1 MASSNR
7 DRWRRPTLIL
17 ALLCLLSVHVP
28 KSLAEDARQ
37 AATEQAA
44 EAKDEA
50 AAAEEIDEEAQQD
63 EEAEAADESEAE
75 AEDEQPELSP
85 SEAAKAPAD
94 EAEPKK
100 RIVYPINKRVSRY
113 LAASLKLMQDNKL
126 DDAAGLLN
134 KINSSKRL
142 NPAERAKIQQ
152 FLGNVAVYKTDMKGA
167 ARHLSAALEL
177 KGLDPASEQQVT
189 FQLASIYAQIDEFPK
204 AMETLDRWFA
214 SAPQPTPEAFYL
226 KSVILIQMERFKEA
240 VTAAEQAVALTPDPR
255 EGWLSLLAHS
265 YYLVKD
271 FEKMSKT
278 LERLIARSPSK
289 KSYWLLLSAAYFE
302 LDRDDDA
309 RAIVQLAYRQGLLDQ
324 DREIRALARLLLSNG
339 LPYQAAAVLQ
349 KGMASSVV
357 PSQKDTYELLTNAFL
372 QAREGDKAL
381 EPLTKGADLAE
392 DAQLYLLLGKVHL
405 QNDRYKEAVS
415 ALNQGLAKAKPEQR
429 GKVYLLLGVAQLG
442 ANRLDDAE
450 VAFRSARGDEKTR
463 AEAESYLKFVTQE
476 RTRRQGMG
484 A

>member
-1 MASSNR
+1 MARIHR
-7 DRWRRPTLIL
+7 DSWRRPTLIL

-28 KSLAEDARQ
+28 KSLAEDAKR
-37 AATEQAA
+37 AATEKAA
-44 EAKDEA
+44 AAADEA
-50 AAAEEIDEEAQQD
+50 AAAEEVGEEAEQD
-63 EEAEAADESEAE
+63 EKAEAADESQAE
-75 AEDEQPELSP
+75 AKEEQPAASAGAAQ
-85 SEAAKAPAD
+85 SED
-94 EAEPKK
+94 GEPKK
-100 RIVYPINKRVSRY
+100 RIIYPLSKRVSRY

-126 DDAAGLLN
+126 DDAAALLN
-134 KINSSKRL
+134 KINSQKRL

-152 FLGNVAVYKTDMKGA
+152 FLGNVAVYKSDMKGA
-167 ARHLSAALEL
+167 TKNLAAALEL

-189 FQLASIYAQIDEFPK
+189 FQLASLYAQIGDFPN
-204 AMETLDRWFA
+204 AMKTLDRWFA
-214 SAPQPTPEAFYL
+214 SAPQPTPEAYYL
-226 KSVILIQMERFKEA
+226 KAVILIQMERLKES
-240 VTAAEQAVALTPDPR
+240 VTAAEQAVALTPEPR
-255 EGWLSLLAHS
+255 EGWLSLLAHT

-271 FEKMSKT
+271 YENMSKT
-278 LERLIARSPSK
+278 LERLIARSPNK

-339 LPYQAAAVLQ
+339 LPYEAAGVLQ
-349 KGMASSVV
+349 KGMAASLV

-372 QAREGDKAL
+372 QAREGDRAL
-381 EPLTKGADLAE
+381 EPLTKGADLAD

-405 QNDRYKEAVS
+405 QRDRYKEAVS
-415 ALNQGLAKAKPEQR
+415 ALNQGLAKAKPGQR

-450 VAFRSARGDEKTR
+450 VAFRSARDDEKTR
-463 AEAESYLKFVTQE
+463 AEAENYLKFVTQE